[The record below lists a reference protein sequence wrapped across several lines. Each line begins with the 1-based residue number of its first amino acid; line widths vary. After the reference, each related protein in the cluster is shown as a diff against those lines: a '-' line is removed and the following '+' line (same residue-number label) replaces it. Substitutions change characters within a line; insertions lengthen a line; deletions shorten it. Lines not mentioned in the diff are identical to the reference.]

1 MHYYKSI
8 IAEEGLV
15 LQQPASELRIEH
27 PEHLTPYIHVDDRR
41 GVFILVAVAHYH
53 RVVLELVEGFQR
65 NALFLQEALDFLSLQ
80 FLLGLLFV
88 LLVLL
93 LLFVLLLLGA
103 QVVLGLLLG
112 ADLDGC
118 QPAVHLVVGRVV
130 QEHAVLGDPGPAF

>member
-1 MHYYKSI
+1 MSINQSI

-15 LQQPASELRIEH
+15 LEQPAPELRIEH
-27 PEHLTPYIHVDDRR
+27 PKHLTPYIHIYDRR
-41 GVFILVAVAHYH
+41 GVFILVAVANYH

-65 NALFLQEALDFLSLQ
+65 NSLFLQEALDLLSLQ

-93 LLFVLLLLGA
+93 LLFVLLLLSA
-103 QVVLGLLLG
+103 KVVLGLLLG
-112 ADLDGC
+112 ADFYRC